1 MAGNSVIG
9 ALRVDLGLN
18 SAQFTA
24 GLKKAESGL
33 ASFGRTAA
41 ASLQVVAVA
50 AIAAGTAMGFAVK
63 HAIDHADALSKSA
76 QKAGVTV
83 EALSRLEFAAKL
95 SDISLEGLTGG
106 LQKLSKAMADAT
118 ITKTSTAATAF
129 KALGINITDAS
140 GKLRSSTA
148 VLGEIADRFSRL
160 EDGSTKT
167 ALAMQIFG
175 KSGAELIPLLN
186 GGSKGLADM
195 AAEADRLGITIS
207 TKTAQAAERF
217 NDTLTRIGAIMGGV
231 VNQVMEASLPA
242 LQAFAD
248 ALTDPRLA
256 QAIADLSVT
265 LINAF
270 KDFLPYL
277 QNAARNITYLRDLM
291 VDFNEKSRQGQQN
304 AVVDLQNQVTTIENR
319 IVENKQRLAAGGAGT
334 LFGLN
339 DAALQAQIDQD
350 IATVQPLIDKI
361 AELQRTMAGP
371 KIGGAFAG
379 GWGAGGLTPP
389 SSGGNTPVFTP
400 PTKALKNWNDE
411 VDGTI
416 KLQQELAASI
426 RDDVTS
432 AITGF
437 VDAIASGT
445 DPLKAMADELGNIGK
460 MLLDAG
466 IQSLFRNIFT
476 SARRGQA
483 F

>member
-175 KSGAELIPLLN
+175 KSGA
-186 GGSKGLADM
+186 S
-195 AAEADRLGITIS
+195 
-207 TKTAQAAERF
+207 
-217 NDTLTRIGAIMGGV
+217 
-231 VNQVMEASLPA
+231 
-242 LQAFAD
+242 
-248 ALTDPRLA
+248 
-256 QAIADLSVT
+256 
-265 LINAF
+265 
-270 KDFLPYL
+270 
-277 QNAARNITYLRDLM
+277 
-291 VDFNEKSRQGQQN
+291 
-304 AVVDLQNQVTTIENR
+304 
-319 IVENKQRLAAGGAGT
+319 
-334 LFGLN
+334 
-339 DAALQAQIDQD
+339 
-350 IATVQPLIDKI
+350 
-361 AELQRTMAGP
+361 
-371 KIGGAFAG
+371 
-379 GWGAGGLTPP
+379 
-389 SSGGNTPVFTP
+389 
-400 PTKALKNWNDE
+400 
-411 VDGTI
+411 
-416 KLQQELAASI
+416 
-426 RDDVTS
+426 
-432 AITGF
+432 
-437 VDAIASGT
+437 
-445 DPLKAMADELGNIGK
+445 
-460 MLLDAG
+460 
-466 IQSLFRNIFT
+466 
-476 SARRGQA
+476 
-483 F
+483 